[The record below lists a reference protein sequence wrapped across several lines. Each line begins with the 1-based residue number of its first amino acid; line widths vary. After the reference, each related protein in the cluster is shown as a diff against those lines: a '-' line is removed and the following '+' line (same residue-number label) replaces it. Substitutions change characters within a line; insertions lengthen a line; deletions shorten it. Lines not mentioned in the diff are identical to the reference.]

1 MSLMEKILNVTR
13 MNLIYKISLS
23 CLFVIASNLFPI
35 NEESYTF
42 KYKESEFKV
51 NLTNLNDEWNI
62 TYEIS
67 HPFFKLSQ
75 DTQFSYTNLIQVS
88 EIKRNL
94 IVMGGLRKIEESYK
108 IDPVT
113 KKIKYIKGQLTETL
127 QYDGAIYDDLTA
139 HLYLRLLNIQT
150 DEEITLNVLER
161 GKIRQKKYIKTIS
174 SPDTIKIKEK
184 KEKDK
189 FELFFKDNSKE
200 ILKVIQNV
208 NGREFI
214 WENL

>member
-23 CLFVIASNLFPI
+23 FLFVIASNLFPI

-88 EIKRNL
+88 KVKRKL

-108 IDPVT
+108 IDHVA

-127 QYDGAIYDDLTA
+127 QYDGVIYDDLTA

-161 GKIRQKKYIKTIS
+161 GKIRQKKFVKKIS

-189 FELFFKDNSKE
+189 FCLLYTSDAADE
-200 ILKVIQNV
+200 
-208 NGREFI
+208 
-214 WENL
+214 

>member
-1 MSLMEKILNVTR
+1 MSLMVKILNVTR
-13 MNLIYKISLS
+13 MNLIYKISLIF
-23 CLFVIASNLFPI
+23 LFVIASNLFSI

-42 KYKESEFKV
+42 KYRESEFKV
-51 NLTNLNDEWNI
+51 NITNLNDKWKI

-75 DTQFSYTNLIQVS
+75 DTQFSYTNLIQIS
-88 EIKRNL
+88 EIKRKL

-108 IDPVT
+108 IDHET
-113 KKIKYIKGQLTETL
+113 KKIKYTKGQLTETL

-161 GKIRQKKYIKTIS
+161 GKIRQKKFVKTIS
-174 SPDTIKIKEK
+174 NPDTIQIKEK

-208 NGREFI
+208 NGKEFI
-214 WENL
+214 WESL